1 MAELFGFEIKR
12 KSTDQDLGSFVAPS
26 TDDGAVVVA
35 EGGVY
40 GQYVDLE
47 QTSKNEGELV
57 TRYRKMSMQPECE
70 NAIDDVVNETIV
82 YDPDSHTAEI
92 NLDSVDVPDNI
103 KEKIHE
109 EFLNVK
115 DILDFERQSYEI
127 FRHWYIDGRLYYHVI
142 IDEDNVQAGI
152 QELRYIDPRKI
163 RKVREVTKKR
173 SGTGPNQIQLAK
185 TKQEYYMYNDKGFKG
200 GPGTVNPAQGTT
212 QGLKIAKDSILHCTS
227 GLMSEDNKMV
237 LSHLHKAIKPLNQLR
252 VLEDA
257 TVIYRISRA
266 PERRIVYIDVGNLPK
281 VKAEQYLRDM
291 MAKHKN
297 RLVYDATTG
306 ELRDDRKFMTMLED
320 YWLPRREG
328 GKGTEITTLPAGQNL
343 GEMDDVLYFQKKLYR
358 ALNVP
363 VSRLEAETGFAIG
376 RASEISRDEIKF
388 QKFIARL
395 RLKFSQIFEKA
406 LEKQLIL
413 KGVITPDD
421 WPLIRREMR
430 FDYVTDSHFS
440 ELKDLEI
447 FREQISAINDV
458 DPYLGKYFSLE
469 FVKKNILKQTDKEI
483 EDLHSQMT
491 ADAEAEQEQMDAQQ
505 AEMEPE
511 PGEEPAQD
519 GGQFPEAPPEQV

>member
-252 VLEDA
+252 VLEL
-257 TVIYRISRA
+257 TSVN
-266 PERRIVYIDVGNLPK
+266 P
-281 VKAEQYLRDM
+281 
-291 MAKHKN
+291 
-297 RLVYDATTG
+297 
-306 ELRDDRKFMTMLED
+306 
-320 YWLPRREG
+320 
-328 GKGTEITTLPAGQNL
+328 
-343 GEMDDVLYFQKKLYR
+343 
-358 ALNVP
+358 
-363 VSRLEAETGFAIG
+363 
-376 RASEISRDEIKF
+376 
-388 QKFIARL
+388 
-395 RLKFSQIFEKA
+395 
-406 LEKQLIL
+406 
-413 KGVITPDD
+413 
-421 WPLIRREMR
+421 
-430 FDYVTDSHFS
+430 
-440 ELKDLEI
+440 
-447 FREQISAINDV
+447 
-458 DPYLGKYFSLE
+458 
-469 FVKKNILKQTDKEI
+469 
-483 EDLHSQMT
+483 
-491 ADAEAEQEQMDAQQ
+491 
-505 AEMEPE
+505 
-511 PGEEPAQD
+511 
-519 GGQFPEAPPEQV
+519 